1 MDKVMSNKTV
11 IALFVWPS
19 LLLLVVLIYMP
30 IVLTGYY
37 GLMDWDGVG
46 GMAFIGL
53 ANYKELLRDGLFWN
67 SVKHSFLLAVFS
79 TVSLLVYL
87 LVALVLSARIRGAN
101 VFRKIYLI
109 PMLLSSVAIAQLW
122 LKIFHPTNG
131 ILNDAL
137 TRLGVQD
144 TPEWLSNPSIVL
156 YAIFIPI
163 LWQYAGFYIL
173 IYYAA
178 LKNVPA
184 DLIEAARI
192 DGAGPWRVAVSIRI
206 PLIAEVIKVT
216 VVLAIVGSL
225 KYFDLIYVMTGGG
238 PNGASE
244 VMASYMYRKAFREYD
259 FGYASAVGFCLLLIC
274 LIMTWLIRKA
284 TAAKDNVQYS

>member
-1 MDKVMSNKTV
+1 MDKVMSNKKV
-11 IALFVWPS
+11 IALYIVPS
-19 LLLLVVLIYMP
+19 LLLITALIYMP

-37 GLMDWDGVG
+37 GLMKWDGVSK
-46 GMAFIGL
+46 MKFIGL
-53 ANYKELLRDGLFWN
+53 DNYAQLIRDSMFWN

-79 TVSLLVYL
+79 TLSLLVYL
-87 LVALVLSARIRGAN
+87 LVALVLSAQIRGAN
-101 VFRKIYLI
+101 VYRKVYLI

-131 ILNDAL
+131 VLNHL
-137 TRLGVQD
+137 LSSLGIEH

-178 LKNVPA
+178 LKNVPSS
-184 DLIEAARI
+184 LIESARI
-192 DGAGPWRVAVSIRI
+192 DGAGPWRIAFAIRI
-206 PLIAEVIKVT
+206 PLIAEVVKVT

-244 VMASYMYRKAFREYD
+244 VMASYMYRKAFSGYD
-259 FGYASAVGFCLLLIC
+259 FGYASAIGFFLLLIC
-274 LIMTWLIRKA
+274 LFMTWLIRKA
-284 TAAKDNVQYS
+284 TAAKDSIQYS